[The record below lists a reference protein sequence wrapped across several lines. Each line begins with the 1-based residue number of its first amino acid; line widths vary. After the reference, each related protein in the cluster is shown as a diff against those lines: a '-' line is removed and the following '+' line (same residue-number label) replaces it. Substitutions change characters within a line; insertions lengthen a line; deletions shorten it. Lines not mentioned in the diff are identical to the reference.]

1 MPPEKSVLQ
10 QVDEIYAAP
19 APQST
24 GDKILAG
31 AKNIGYGIMNSVTS
45 LGNKAKS
52 ALGIGGP
59 AAPARPL
66 APGETVGNRALA
78 DMMGDKNKVYRDRNQ
93 VQMDKMMGGQ

>member
-31 AKNIGYGIMNSVTS
+31 AKNLGYGIMNAAGS
-45 LGNKAKS
+45 LGNKVKS
-52 ALGIGGP
+52 TLGIG
-59 AAPARPL
+59 APATPVRPL
-66 APGETVGNRALA
+66 APGETPGNRALA

-93 VQMDKMMGGQ
+93 VQMDQMTGGQ